1 MSSRNPHVGAGFKQF
16 RLSLGLMQ
24 KEFAALLGVSKSF
37 ISEIETGRKNP
48 NVELLTT
55 LASTH
60 NVDIS
65 YILTG
70 LGTLFKETGEG
81 AGHERRRRLL
91 GEEMLS
97 SISEIK
103 YYLDNSTMAM
113 HAIINFFKTYT
124 IDKRK
129 VLEEDVKRFNKLK

>member
-1 MSSRNPHVGAGFKQF
+1 M
-16 RLSLGLMQ
+16 
-24 KEFAALLGVSKSF
+24 E
-37 ISEIETGRKNP
+37 
-48 NVELLTT
+48 
-55 LASTH
+55 
-60 NVDIS
+60 
-65 YILTG
+65 
-70 LGTLFKETGEG
+70 
-81 AGHERRRRLL
+81 ERRRRLL